1 MNQISFSALILLL
14 LILCMSTGCSMLL
27 KEPTITVKEIALKDI
42 SLSELTLS
50 IVLEVDNPNLFG
62 ITFSSIT
69 GSASFL
75 HDGEYQPLST
85 MKSGEVRIERGINT
99 ITIPVHA
106 KNIDLLKA
114 GFTMFTDREITI
126 QIEGVASPSF
136 FGISPQ
142 IPFSDIKTIP
152 LS

>member
-1 MNQISFSALILLL
+1 
-14 LILCMSTGCSMLL
+14 MLL
-27 KEPTITVKEIALKDI
+27 KEPTITVKEIALEDI

-85 MKSGEVRIERGINT
+85 MNSGEVTIERGINT
-99 ITIPVHA
+99 VTIPVHA

-114 GFTMFTDREITI
+114 GFTLFTDREITI
-126 QIEGVASPSF
+126 RIEGIASPSF
-136 FGISPQ
+136 FGISPE

-152 LS
+152 LP